1 MQWGGPVVQAGDQ
14 PNWESLDGRYQT
26 EESGSRIEKSANQ
39 RSGQASSREKSMLPM
54 LSVLPLLVRHGVAE
68 PLIPSEDPRGSAFHF
83 SIIRSD
89 DMPPAIGYAIREQN
103 RLVLDDPAINAA
115 EFTFERADDPLRVER
130 YIRDQ
135 DFDLVSVHALKL
147 SVAGA
152 EPPAMFYIDKLR
164 AIALE
169 NGAESVS
176 DHLGFTRDGVDGM
189 EIGHFAPPPF
199 VQAALDATCRNIDQ
213 VQAHLADLKF
223 FVENIAYL
231 FRLNSSMTEAEFL
244 RKMLARTGCGW
255 LLDVTNV
262 YANALNFGFDGHEF
276 IAEVM
281 PSAARVQIHLA
292 GGVWDEKSEMYIDS
306 HSHPIPDAVWDLY
319 RYALELGQGKVE
331 AVFVERD
338 QNFPDENGWREEI
351 RTVRNIAEKVEVPA

>member
-1 MQWGGPVVQAGDQ
+1 M
-14 PNWESLDGRYQT
+14 T
-26 EESGSRIEKSANQ
+26 
-39 RSGQASSREKSMLPM
+39 
-54 LSVLPLLVRHGVAE
+54 
-68 PLIPSEDPRGSAFHF
+68 
-83 SIIRSD
+83 
-89 DMPPAIGYAIREQN
+89 PAIGYAIREQN

-130 YIRDQ
+130 YIRDL

-147 SVAGA
+147 SVAGS

-164 AIALE
+164 QIALE
-169 NGAESVS
+169 NRADSVS

-189 EIGHFAPPPF
+189 EIGHFTPPPF
-199 VQAALDATCRNIDQ
+199 IDMALDATCRNIDH
-213 VQAHLADLKF
+213 VQRHLGDLKF

-231 FRLNSSMTEAEFL
+231 FRLQSTMSEAAFL
-244 RKMLARTGCGW
+244 RKVFARTGCGW

-262 YANALNFGFDGHEF
+262 YANALNFGFDGREF

-281 PSAARVQIHLA
+281 PSAARVQIHLS

-306 HSHPIPDAVWDLY
+306 HSHPIPEDVWGLY
-319 RYALELGQGKVE
+319 RYALELAEGKVE

-351 RTVRNIAEKVEVPA
+351 RSVRDIAESVKVSA